1 MRVVSLVRAVHCE
14 VRVRV
19 RSAGSSDAVTDDYYV
34 FGGVC
39 YCVMVTIVNLKIALH
54 VRFAGLAWL
63 HSHTLSDTA
72 REEIARLPARP
83 SAGSPSSRLAIPKH
97 PQARS

>member
-1 MRVVSLVRAVHCE
+1 M
-14 VRVRV
+14 RVRV

-54 VRFAGLAWL
+54 VRFAGFAWL
-63 HSHTLSDTA
+63 HSHTPSDTA
-72 REEIARLPARP
+72 REETARP
-83 SAGSPSSRLAIPKH
+83 PAPQRALVPPGSLAIPKH
-97 PQARS
+97 PPAAQLR